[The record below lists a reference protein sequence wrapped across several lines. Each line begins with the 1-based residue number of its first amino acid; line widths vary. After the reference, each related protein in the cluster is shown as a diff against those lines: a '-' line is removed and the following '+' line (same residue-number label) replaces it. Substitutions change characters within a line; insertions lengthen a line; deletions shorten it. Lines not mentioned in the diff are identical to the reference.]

1 MTRGC
6 ATSFPDDCDAQFA
19 CGSGTRA
26 ALPTC
31 AEGQANAGS
40 AGFCYALCDDAHS
53 CATRACTQWQ
63 GAGVCM

>member
-6 ATSFPDDCDAQFA
+6 ATSFPDDCTAQFA

-26 ALPTC
+26 PLPTC
-31 AEGQANAGS
+31 PEGEANAGS
-40 AGFCYALCDDAHS
+40 AGFCYALCDDAHP
-53 CATRACTQWQ
+53 CATGACTQWQ